1 MLSNDAITPLAAVAV
16 GLATSLH
23 CTAMCGPLACA
34 MRVRA
39 TEYHLSRAF
48 SYSLAGA
55 LTGALGETA
64 VNLFQG
70 NGARFLPWTLAAV
83 LLAMAF
89 GLEKRLPQPRFLAG
103 FLLRARLNRSLGL
116 LTPLLPCGPL
126 WLMLGAAALTG
137 SWWSGALHMLC
148 FVAGTIP
155 LPWLLQSQA
164 GRLRERLSPIT
175 LRSSQQGIALLSAA
189 VLIWRSSL
197 PLHACC
203 H

>member
-1 MLSNDAITPLAAVAV
+1 MLAPEILTPLAAFAV

-34 MRVRA
+34 LRVRPA
-39 TEYHLSRAF
+39 EYHLSRAF
-48 SYSLAGA
+48 AYSLAGA
-55 LTGALGETA
+55 ITGAVGQTA
-64 VNLFQG
+64 VDLFQG
-70 NGARFLPWTLAAV
+70 EMARILPWTLAAV
-83 LLAMAF
+83 LICIAF
-89 GLEKRLPQPRFLAG
+89 GLERRLPQPRFLLS
-103 FLLRARLNRSLGL
+103 FLIRARLNRSLGL

-137 SWWSGALHMLC
+137 SWWSGALHMFC

-155 LPWLLQSQA
+155 LPWLLQAQA
-164 GRLRERLSPIT
+164 ARLRQRFSPIL
-175 LRSSQQGIALLSAA
+175 LRWAQQGVALLSAG
-189 VLIWRSSL
+189 VLIWRASL

>member
-1 MLSNDAITPLAAVAV
+1 MFTTEVITPVAAFAV

-34 MRVRA
+34 MRVRPA
-39 TEYHLSRAF
+39 EYHLSRIL
-48 SYSLAGA
+48 SYSLAGGLA
-55 LTGALGETA
+55 GAIGEAA
-64 VNLFQG
+64 VSLFKG
-70 NGARFLPWTLAAV
+70 DAARLLPWALAAV

-89 GLEKRLPQPRFLAG
+89 GLEKRLPQPRFLSA
-103 FLLRARLNRSLGL
+103 FLFRARLNRSLGL

-148 FVAGTIP
+148 FAAGTAP
-155 LPWLLQSQA
+155 LPWLLQTQA
-164 GRLRERLSPIT
+164 ARLQNRFSPFF
-175 LRSSQQGIALLSAA
+175 LRWTQQGVALLSAG
-189 VLIWRSSL
+189 VLIWRASL
-197 PLHACC
+197 PLHGCC